1 MEDSLTPDFAA
12 FEKPDMNYFR
22 KRAEHPEETTAQ
34 DLLVHLQDARVYKH
48 ESKHATDDVTGMT
61 DDVSLKEE
69 VSLQVADDVNSGSDY
84 DTDIELPSNNS
95 RKVITTKYGA
105 GGILT

>member
-34 DLLVHLQDARVYKH
+34 DLLVQLQDARVYKH
-48 ESKHATDDVTGMT
+48 ESKRQD
-61 DDVSLKEE
+61 
-69 VSLQVADDVNSGSDY
+69 QVARYPLLRHTHVCRRHDSTMSY
-84 DTDIELPSNNS
+84 
-95 RKVITTKYGA
+95 
-105 GGILT
+105 